1 MIGFITAERQ
11 YFMPTVGT
19 YPPLL
24 LGGLQFCPGLQALE
38 KICYKSPKKKHINNI
53 VFLVQ
58 IYNKNNTRIK
68 KLQKN
73 M

>member
-1 MIGFITAERQ
+1 MGYITAERQ
-11 YFMPTVGT
+11 YFMPTGGT
-19 YPPLL
+19 YPPL

-38 KICYKSPKKKHINNI
+38 KICYKSQKKKYINDI
-53 VFLVQ
+53 AFLVQ
-58 IYNKNNTRIK
+58 IYNKNNTKIK

>member
-1 MIGFITAERQ
+1 MGYITAERQ

-24 LGGLQFCPGLQALE
+24 LGGLQFCPGLQAFE

>member
-1 MIGFITAERQ
+1 MGYITAERQ
-11 YFMPTVGT
+11 YFMPTGGT

-24 LGGLQFCPGLQALE
+24 GVLKFCPGLQALA
-38 KICYKSPKKKHINNI
+38 KICYKSPKKKYLNNI

>member
-1 MIGFITAERQ
+1 MGYITAERQ

-38 KICYKSPKKKHINNI
+38 KIATN
-53 VFLVQ
+53 
-58 IYNKNNTRIK
+58 
-68 KLQKN
+68 LQKRN
-73 M
+73 T